1 MKKLVSLCLA
11 FLMFWT
17 MLIPA
22 YATESKDDRVSTIE
36 IYTPDAFE
44 RVFAN
49 GQRGD
54 QPSSR
59 TEDVTYSYSI
69 APCED
74 RPNESEVH
82 LEFSFIV
89 DNQVYTFETTGIVNA
104 NKLDNGDV
112 LWEGPIRGS
121 KTINGIEYSV
131 IAGFAKMNSNP
142 AVQVNAT
149 IQGENETDGDKVVLL
164 SFGATVIT
172 QAIYEELVRGSNPA
186 VTPSN
191 EANAAQTRSFVQVG
205 SDTANFDNLNAGTAQ
220 EVVGYFDS
228 ITNQFAISIKTH
240 CANLENWANRT
251 STIDA
256 NTYVHSFEINL
267 ATNTTTSTGHSWID
281 NVNSFDFDNSNF
293 NTVLAVLVK
302 SLFEDILSLLG
313 VPTSTISTMLDGLKG
328 NVDKD
333 INSNDATVSVS
344 FGLAQKADFDESSAG
359 IPIVFQLDCVPST
372 YVGNSSYTFSS
383 NICYRTWWWPASS
396 NTPEWFYRDAYEAS
410 KTVTITLSN

>member
-1 MKKLVSLCLA
+1 MKKLVSLCLV
-11 FLMFWT
+11 FIILST
-17 MLIPA
+17 MLIPT
-22 YATESKDDRVSTIE
+22 YASENEDNRVSAIK
-36 IYTPDAFE
+36 IYTPDTFE
-44 RVFAN
+44 RVFTD
-49 GQRGD
+49 GQHDNRRL
-54 QPSSR
+54 PR
-59 TEDVTYSYSI
+59 TENVTYSYSI

-74 RPNESEVH
+74 RPNESEVQ

-89 DNQVYTFETTGIVNA
+89 DDQVFTFETTGIVNA
-104 NKLDNGDV
+104 YKLDNGNV
-112 LWEGPIRGS
+112 LWEGPIRGC
-121 KTINGIEYSV
+121 KTINGVEYSV

-149 IQGENETDGDKVVLL
+149 IQGKNETDGDKVVLL

-172 QAIYEELVRGSNPA
+172 QAIYEELVRETNLA
-186 VTPSN
+186 VAPSN
-191 EANAAQTRSFVQVG
+191 EANVAQTRSFVQVG

-251 STIDA
+251 STINA

-267 ATNTTTSTGHSWID
+267 ATNTTTPTGHSWID
-281 NVNSFDFDNSNF
+281 NVNSFDFGNSNF

-328 NVDKD
+328 NVDKNID
-333 INSNDATVSVS
+333 GDDATVSVS

-383 NICYRTWWWPASS
+383 NICYRTWWWPSS
-396 NTPEWFYRDAYEAS
+396 YNTPEWFYRDAYEAS